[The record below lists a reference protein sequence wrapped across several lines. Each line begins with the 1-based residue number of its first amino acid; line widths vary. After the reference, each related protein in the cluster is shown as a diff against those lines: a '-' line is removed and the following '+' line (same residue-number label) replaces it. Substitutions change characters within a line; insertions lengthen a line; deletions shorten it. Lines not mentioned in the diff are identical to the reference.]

1 MGKALCSAATKHQ
14 SHSTPLPPIG
24 KLHLLSIGK
33 LGLLPLWK
41 LGVLPL
47 RKPVLLLCGSWN
59 LLQGRE
65 L

>member
-14 SHSTPLPPIG
+14 SYSTPLLPIG

-33 LGLLPLWK
+33 LGLLPL
-41 LGVLPL
+41 
-47 RKPVLLLCGSWN
+47 RKPGLLLCGSGH
-59 LLQGRE
+59 LLQCRE